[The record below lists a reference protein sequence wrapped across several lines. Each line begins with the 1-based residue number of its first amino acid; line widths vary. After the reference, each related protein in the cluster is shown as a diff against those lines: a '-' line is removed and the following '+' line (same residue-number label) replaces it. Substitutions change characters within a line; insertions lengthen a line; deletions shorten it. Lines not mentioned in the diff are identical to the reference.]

1 MMSLS
6 GEVSSTVLDDA
17 NDYHSV
23 VNTTVFF
30 MMVFMEHLLC
40 LCVISLARFDLMRM
54 VLHCTIAAKCYGV

>member
-23 VNTTVFF
+23 VNTTFFYDGIYGAPTVFVCDF
-30 MMVFMEHLLC
+30 
-40 LCVISLARFDLMRM
+40 IS
-54 VLHCTIAAKCYGV
+54 